1 MHETGEKRGRDG
13 TADGLTLRQLGP
25 SVYLPS
31 AVYSTGLGAVAPVIV
46 VSAIDLGVSLAVAA
60 VVAALQGVGQIL
72 GALPAG
78 VLIARVSERRAMVAA
93 TCLAL
98 PALLTCVLAED
109 VVLFGAAVAVL
120 GLTGAAWGVARHAY
134 LTEAVRPDLRARAM
148 STLGGLAR
156 VGTFTGPLLGS
167 AAMRVA
173 GLDGAYVVAL
183 TLIGLATV
191 LVAFLPAVPHDRLG
205 PGGGAQPPLWAVI
218 RDNGRTLS
226 TLGFGVLLVG
236 ALRTSRQTILPL
248 WGVAL
253 GLDPATIGLVY
264 AISAAVDML
273 LFYPAGRLMDRR
285 GRRWAAVPAMTLLG
299 VAHALLPLTGG
310 LAGLI
315 VAGLLM
321 GVGNGLSAGLVMTVG
336 ADVSPAVGRA
346 QFLGAWRVCA
356 DIGIGGGPLLIG
368 ALTAAASLTAAA
380 LATAGVGLAAALLLH
395 RWLGSLAVAAAAS
408 HCSEQRRPR

>member
-1 MHETGEKRGRDG
+1 MVTG

-31 AVYSTGLGAVAPVIV
+31 AVYSTGFGAVAPVIV
-46 VSAIDLGVSLAVAA
+46 VSAIDLGVSAAAAA
-60 VVAALQGVGQIL
+60 VVAALLGLGQIV

-78 VLIARVSERRAMVAA
+78 VLIARFGERRTMLAA
-93 TCLAL
+93 TTLAL
-98 PALLTCVLAED
+98 PALLICVVAQD

-156 VGTFTGPLLGS
+156 VGTFAGPLLGS
-167 AAMRVA
+167 AAIRVA

-183 TLIGLATV
+183 TLVGLATV
-191 LVAFLPAVPHDRLG
+191 LVAFLPPVPHDR
-205 PGGGAQPPLWAVI
+205 PAAQVAGRSALWAVI

-226 TLGFGVLLVG
+226 TLGFAVLLVG
-236 ALRTSRQTILPL
+236 ALRASRQTILPL

-264 AISAAVDML
+264 GISGAVDML

-336 ADVSPAVGRA
+336 ADVSPTVGRA

-356 DIGIGGGPLLIG
+356 DMGIGGGPLLIG

-380 LATAGVGLAAALLLH
+380 VAIAGLGLAAAWLLH
-395 RWLGSLAVAAAAS
+395 RWLDNRPGSALTLN
-408 HCSEQRRPR
+408 R

>member
-1 MHETGEKRGRDG
+1 
-13 TADGLTLRQLGP
+13 
-25 SVYLPS
+25 
-31 AVYSTGLGAVAPVIV
+31 VYSTGLGAVTPVIV
-46 VSAIDLGVSLAVAA
+46 VSAIDLGVSLAAAA
-60 VVAALQGVGQIL
+60 VVAALLGLGQIV
-72 GALPAG
+72 GSLPAG
-78 VLIARVSERRAMVAA
+78 VLIARAGERHAMLAA
-93 TCLAL
+93 TSLAL
-98 PALLTCVLAED
+98 PALLICILAQD
-109 VVLFGAAVAVL
+109 ALLFGAAVAVL

-156 VGTFTGPLLGS
+156 VGTFAGPVLGS
-167 AAMRVA
+167 AAIRVA
-173 GLDGAYVVAL
+173 GLDGAYGVAL

-191 LVAFLPAVPHDRLG
+191 LVAFLPPVPHDR
-205 PGGGAQPPLWAVI
+205 PAPNGAGQPALWAVI

-236 ALRTSRQTILPL
+236 ALRASRQTILPL
-248 WGVAL
+248 WGIAL
-253 GLDPATIGLVY
+253 GLDPAAIGLVY
-264 AISAAVDML
+264 GLSGAVDML

-310 LAGLI
+310 LAGL
-315 VAGLLM
+315 VGAAVLM

-356 DIGIGGGPLLIG
+356 DIGTGGGPLLIG

-380 LATAGVGLAAALLLH
+380 LAIAAAGLAAALLLH
-395 RWLGSLAVAAAAS
+395 RWLGKLPRSAPAVN
-408 HCSEQRRPR
+408 P